1 MFFFGGVFALN
12 NGVKGGGGREVNGIL
27 QTEESAKE
35 REREREC
42 A

>member
-1 MFFFGGVFALN
+1 MV
-12 NGVKGGGGREVNGIL
+12 VGGREGGRKVNGIL